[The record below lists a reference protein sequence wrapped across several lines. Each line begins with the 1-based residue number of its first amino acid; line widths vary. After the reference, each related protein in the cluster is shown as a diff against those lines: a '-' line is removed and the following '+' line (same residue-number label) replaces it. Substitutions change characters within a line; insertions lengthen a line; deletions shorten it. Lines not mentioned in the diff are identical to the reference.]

1 MVENNKTI
9 KVQIVAEVSAK
20 CNYIVDM
27 NEENYRKF
35 ERIIDSQMTRRE
47 MNDAILDIAS
57 KYGIYDNIDF
67 EEPEDIE
74 FHRIGAQTTY

>member
-1 MVENNKTI
+1 MFENNKTI
-9 KVQIVAEVSAK
+9 KVQIVADVRAK

-27 NEENYRKF
+27 NEEDYKKF
-35 ERIIDSQMTRRE
+35 ERIIDSQMTSSK

-67 EEPEDIE
+67 CEPEDIE
-74 FHRIGAQTTY
+74 FHLIGE